1 MAALPGPRPV
11 ATSTILHQT
20 STILHETSTNAL
32 DFCLMSDQ
40 LPRLGGLSEP
50 EKYERLVERV
60 PGVWWSD
67 EGPFA
72 GLHELNAVRVEYF
85 RRVFGGFGG
94 KRVLD
99 VGCGGGILA
108 ETLAAEGASVTG
120 IDPSEKSL
128 TAAREHARRSG
139 LSIDYRSGSAEEP
152 GGAGLE
158 GTFDLVFAVDVL
170 EHVDDLER
178 TIAGLAHVL
187 APGGGLGFLTHSRTI
202 AGFLQVVWDEEY
214 VQHTMPEGFHD
225 FARFIT
231 PAELTEALA
240 RHDMVVQEMK
250 GVERAGDGTGRRVL
264 TDHLSVTYLGWA
276 LRTR

>member
-1 MAALPGPRPV
+1 
-11 ATSTILHQT
+11 
-20 STILHETSTNAL
+20 
-32 DFCLMSDQ
+32 MSDH
-40 LPRLGGLSEP
+40 LPRLGGLPEP

-67 EGPFA
+67 VGPFA
-72 GLHELNAVRVEYF
+72 GLHELNTLRVEYF

-108 ETLAAEGASVTG
+108 ETLVAEGATVTG

-128 TAAREHARRSG
+128 AAAREHARHSG
-139 LSIDYRSGSAEEP
+139 LSIDYRHGTAEALS
-152 GGAGLE
+152 GAGLE

-178 TIAGLAHVL
+178 TLGGIASVL
-187 APGGGLGFLTHSRTI
+187 APGGGLGFLTHNRTI

-214 VQHTMPEGFHD
+214 VEHTMPEGFHD

-231 PAELTEALA
+231 PAQLSEALA
-240 RHDMVVQEMK
+240 RHGMVVQEMK
-250 GVERAGDGTGRRVL
+250 GVARAGDASSRRVL
-264 TDHLSVTYLGWA
+264 TDDLSVTYLGWG